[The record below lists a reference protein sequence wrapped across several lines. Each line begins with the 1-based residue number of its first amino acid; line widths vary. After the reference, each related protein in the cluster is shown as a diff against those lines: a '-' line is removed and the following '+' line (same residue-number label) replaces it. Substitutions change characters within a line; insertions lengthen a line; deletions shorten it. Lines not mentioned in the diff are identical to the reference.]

1 MPFRLLFSLII
12 CHFLPRRPLHAS
24 LVPCC
29 TSSTFA
35 SGLARADESQIL
47 TSAGRTCIRKKPN
60 RGSTGFGV
68 FFLYGIVLFTYISLL
83 DIAAVL
89 PPCCSGFRQC
99 GISIFSHKD
108 LPPSPSTRS
117 FIFPQRQIY
126 ICQLRHRTR
135 GSCLLYQALSIR
147 CLACLRLLLALP
159 VRNPTTRTSQ
169 LLVRQDHSCT
179 RIAGMES

>member
-1 MPFRLLFSLII
+1 MCR
-12 CHFLPRRPLHAS
+12 FLPRRPLRAS
-24 LVPCC
+24 SVPCC

-47 TSAGRTCIRKKPN
+47 TLAGRTCIRKKTN

-68 FFLYGIVLFTYISLL
+68 FFLYGSILFTHIPLP
-83 DIAAVL
+83 DIALVF

-99 GISIFSHKD
+99 SISIFSHKG

-126 ICQLRHRTR
+126 LCQLRHRTR
-135 GSCLLYQALSIR
+135 GTCLLYQTLSVR
-147 CLACLRLLLALP
+147 CMACLRLLLALP
-159 VRNPTTRTSQ
+159 VGNPATRTSQ
-169 LLVRQDHSCT
+169 LVVWQDHSCT